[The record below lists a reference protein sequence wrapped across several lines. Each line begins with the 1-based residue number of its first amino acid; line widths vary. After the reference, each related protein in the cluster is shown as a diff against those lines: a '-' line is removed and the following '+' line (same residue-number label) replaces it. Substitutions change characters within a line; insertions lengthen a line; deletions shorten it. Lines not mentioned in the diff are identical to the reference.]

1 MIHLKILYYQKRK
14 NIVNKG
20 EIIMLN
26 IQTKEQFDN
35 IVEKIEKNV
44 LKYERFLNDI
54 RYKLFLSNGEVLN
67 IEYPESCIPH
77 ILGINL
83 EYIKMLGIYKE
94 KSSYEL
100 MKEFLNDSYSAYKK
114 VNDLNKLFSNYVDI
128 KNNNFND
135 ILKINLSDIKLI
147 IEYKK
152 DRIYGHDVLESPCE
166 YYILTQKNGKLLLL
180 GLIKQNGKY
189 VPQTSQEIDL
199 KNEKDEQNLKNI
211 LFKQHIMFCN
221 TLFYNSNIEEP
232 MKKVFL
238 NEQEKSD
245 RLLYL
250 KSTANKHSS
259 VVRVERDYECA
270 ISKLIESKS
279 NMNNYKG
286 IIQDITS
293 AITRNEIIDISNFD
307 TQLDGEIYEL
317 VNAYNDSKFSAN
329 HEKKYSE
336 LKSEYEKLKEEVELL
351 KKYNEELQKSDQEK
365 DVEIVKLKQ
374 ENVEYRQNE
383 DKILELLKH

>member
-1 MIHLKILYYQKRK
+1 
-14 NIVNKG
+14 
-20 EIIMLN
+20 MLN

-293 AITRNEIIDISNFD
+293 AIARNEIIDISNFD

-374 ENVEYRQNE
+374 ENAEYRQNE